1 MAERVVPGVDSFLEE
16 KRFRAQRIG
25 LITNHSGVTS
35 AGVPTWKA
43 LMQAGFRLTAL
54 FGPEHGFRGEAQDAV
69 HIGDETFAGVR
80 VHSLYGERQRPT
92 GEMLADVD
100 LMVFD
105 IQDVGCRFYTYL
117 YTLAYSLE
125 AASRAGKT
133 FCVLD
138 RPNPIG
144 GLAVEGG
151 PIAEEAASFVGG
163 YGLPPRTGL
172 TVGEY
177 ASYLRGEYFPAAH
190 VEVVPLQGWRRP
202 MFFGQTGLP
211 WLAPSPNIPSVE
223 TALVYPGTCLFE
235 GTNVSEGRGTT
246 RPFET
251 IGAPWIDGE
260 RLREA
265 LTALELPG
273 VLFCSTFFTPAFSK
287 HKGESCQGVVLHVCD
302 REQFRPLRTALAM
315 LAVIKRD
322 YGDHFQWRP
331 DWEGNF
337 SFVDRLAGG
346 RWLRE
351 CVDAGKGLPELYARA
366 CQGQERFERAR
377 GRYQMYSA

>member
-1 MAERVVPGVDSFLEE
+1 MADRVVPGVDSFLQDR
-16 KRFRAQRIG
+16 RFRGDRIG

-35 AGVPTWKA
+35 EGVPTWKA

-69 HIGDETFAGVR
+69 QVGDETFAGVR
-80 VHSLYGERQRPT
+80 VHSLYGARQRPT
-92 GEMLADVD
+92 EEMLRDVD

-105 IQDVGCRFYTYL
+105 VQDIGCRFYTYL

-125 AASRAGKT
+125 VASRAGKG

-144 GLAVEGG
+144 GVAVEGG

-163 YGLPPRTGL
+163 YGLPARTGL

-177 ASYLRGEYFPAAH
+177 ARYLQDRYFAQARL
-190 VEVVPLQGWRRP
+190 EVIGLQGWRRP
-202 MFFGQTGLP
+202 MFFGETGLP
-211 WLAPSPNIPSVE
+211 WLAPSPNIPTVE
-223 TALVYPGTCLFE
+223 AALVYPGTCLFE
-235 GTNVSEGRGTT
+235 GTNLSEGRGTT

-265 LTALELPG
+265 LQELSLPG
-273 VLFCSTFFTPAFSK
+273 VTFCSTFFNPTFSK
-287 HKGESCQGVVLHVCD
+287 HKGESCQGVVLHVTD
-302 REQFRPLRTALAM
+302 RERFRPLRTGLAM
-315 LAVIKRD
+315 LTVIKRD
-322 YGDHFQWRP
+322 YRERFQWRP

-337 SFVDRLAGG
+337 SFVDKLAGG
-346 RWLRE
+346 RWLRDLI
-351 CVDAGKGLPELYARA
+351 DAGKELDEVYARA
-366 CQGQERFERAR
+366 CEGQQSFEAARAR
-377 GRYQMYSA
+377 CLMYRT